1 MINSLNAFVEIIDL
15 IYIYILFFEVID
27 LKFIHTADWHLGKLV
42 HGLYM
47 TEDQRYMLNQFVEL
61 VKTEQPDAVI
71 IAGDLYD
78 RSIPPTD
85 AVNLLD
91 EILYTINVEMN
102 IPVLAVS
109 GNHDSAER
117 LSFGS
122 SWYKQNKFYLNGKIE
137 NSLTPINMNGV
148 NFYLVPYCEPVTVRE
163 FLGDSSIVS
172 HHDAMKAIV
181 GKIEDKLSVNEPNIL
196 IGHSFVLGGK
206 TSDSERVLSVGGS
219 GCVGAELFAPFAYTA
234 LGHLH
239 SPDAINHPTVKYS
252 GSLMKYSFSEAKQ
265 RKSVSIIEVDEKGSF
280 SERYHSFTP
289 KKDMRELEGYMDEL
303 LDPAFYNKQKIDDY
317 LKVTILDEGAILD
330 PIQKLRQVYPNVLHL
345 ERKLENIDKKKKTS
359 LEEKDHKRK
368 TELDLFMSF
377 YEEMTT
383 ADFTEEKR
391 TIISNVID
399 KVRREEA
406 LK

>member
-1 MINSLNAFVEIIDL
+1 M
-15 IYIYILFFEVID
+15 
-27 LKFIHTADWHLGKLV
+27 KFIHTADWHLGKLV

-91 EILYTINVEMN
+91 EILYTINVELN
-102 IPVLAVS
+102 IPILAVS

-219 GCVGAELFAPFAYTA
+219 GCVGAELFEPFSYTA

-280 SERYHSFTP
+280 TERYHSFTP

>member
-1 MINSLNAFVEIIDL
+1 MYS
-15 IYIYILFFEVID
+15 FFNEHRGEKIV
-27 LKFIHTADWHLGKLV
+27 KFIHTADWHLGKLV

-47 TEDQRYMLNQFVEL
+47 TEDQRFMLQQFKEL
-61 VKTEQPDAVI
+61 VEKEKPDAVI

-91 EILYTINVEMN
+91 EVLYFINVELN
-102 IPVLAVS
+102 TPILAIS

-122 SWYKQNKFYLNGKIE
+122 SWYQKNQFYLNGKIE
-137 NSLTPINMNGV
+137 NSFSPVSLVGV
-148 NFYLVPYCEPVTVRE
+148 NFFLVPYCEPVVVRKMLE
-163 FLGDSSIVS
+163 DDTILN

-181 GKIEDKLSVNEPNIL
+181 GKIENNLHSNEPNVL

-206 TSDSERVLSVGGS
+206 TSDSERILSVGGT
-219 GCVGAELFAPFAYTA
+219 GCVGAELFEAFSYTA

-239 SPDAINHPTVKYS
+239 SPDAINHETVKYS

-265 RKSVSIIEVDEKGSF
+265 NKSVSIIEMDEKGNF
-280 SERYHSFTP
+280 TQRYHALSP
-289 KKDMRELEGYMDEL
+289 QKDMRELEGYLEEL
-303 LDPAFYNKQKIDDY
+303 LDVQFYQQQKAEDY
-317 LKVTILDEGAILD
+317 LKITLLDEGAIID

-345 ERKLENIDKKKKTS
+345 ERKIENKDRKEKSILQVQKEVQKNELE
-359 LEEKDHKRK
+359 
-368 TELDLFMSF
+368 LFASF

-383 ADFTEEKR
+383 ASFSEEKKDWM
-391 TIISNVID
+391 TSVINQ
-399 KVRREEA
+399 VLREEGQ
-406 LK
+406 K

>member
-1 MINSLNAFVEIIDL
+1 M
-15 IYIYILFFEVID
+15 
-27 LKFIHTADWHLGKLV
+27 KFIHTADWHLGKLV

>member
-1 MINSLNAFVEIIDL
+1 M
-15 IYIYILFFEVID
+15 
-27 LKFIHTADWHLGKLV
+27 KFIHTADWHLGKLV

-47 TEDQRYMLNQFVEL
+47 TEDQRFMLQQFKEL
-61 VKTEQPDAVI
+61 VEKEKPDAVI

-91 EILYTINVEMN
+91 EVLYFINVELN
-102 IPVLAVS
+102 TPILAIS

-122 SWYKQNKFYLNGKIE
+122 SWYQKNQFYLNGKIE
-137 NSLTPINMNGV
+137 NSFSPVSLVGV
-148 NFYLVPYCEPVTVRE
+148 NFFLVPYCEPVVVRKMLE
-163 FLGDSSIVS
+163 DDTILN

-181 GKIEDKLSVNEPNIL
+181 GKIENNLHSNEPNVL

-206 TSDSERVLSVGGS
+206 TSDSERILSVGGT
-219 GCVGAELFAPFAYTA
+219 GCVGAELFEAFSYTA

-239 SPDAINHPTVKYS
+239 SPDAINHETVKYS

-265 RKSVSIIEVDEKGSF
+265 NKSVSIIEMDEKGNF
-280 SERYHSFTP
+280 TQRYHALSP
-289 KKDMRELEGYMDEL
+289 QKDMRELEGYLEEL
-303 LDPAFYNKQKIDDY
+303 LDVQFYQQQKAEDY
-317 LKVTILDEGAILD
+317 LKITLLDEGAIID

-345 ERKLENIDKKKKTS
+345 ERKIENKDRKEKSILQVQKEVQKNELE
-359 LEEKDHKRK
+359 
-368 TELDLFMSF
+368 LFASF

-383 ADFTEEKR
+383 ASFSEEKKDWM
-391 TIISNVID
+391 TSVINQ
-399 KVRREEA
+399 VLREEGQ
-406 LK
+406 K

>member
-1 MINSLNAFVEIIDL
+1 
-15 IYIYILFFEVID
+15 VID

>member
-1 MINSLNAFVEIIDL
+1 M
-15 IYIYILFFEVID
+15 
-27 LKFIHTADWHLGKLV
+27 KFIHTADWHLGKLV

-265 RKSVSIIEVDEKGSF
+265 RKSVSIIEIDEKGSF

-317 LKVTILDEGAILD
+317 LKVTIFDEGAILD

>member
-1 MINSLNAFVEIIDL
+1 M
-15 IYIYILFFEVID
+15 ID

>member
-1 MINSLNAFVEIIDL
+1 M
-15 IYIYILFFEVID
+15 
-27 LKFIHTADWHLGKLV
+27 KFIHTADWHLGKLV

-265 RKSVSIIEVDEKGSF
+265 RKSVSIIEIDEKGSF

-303 LDPAFYNKQKIDDY
+303 LDPAFYNKQKIEDY

>member
-1 MINSLNAFVEIIDL
+1 M
-15 IYIYILFFEVID
+15 
-27 LKFIHTADWHLGKLV
+27 KFIHTADWHLGKLV

-47 TEDQRYMLNQFVEL
+47 TEDQRHMLNQFVEL

-91 EILYTINVEMN
+91 EILYTINVELN
-102 IPVLAVS
+102 IPILAVS

-137 NSLTPINMNGV
+137 NSLTSINMNGV

-181 GKIEDKLSVNEPNIL
+181 GKIEDQLSVNEPNIL

-219 GCVGAELFAPFAYTA
+219 GCVGAELFVPFSYTA

-280 SERYHSFTP
+280 TERYHSFTP

>member
-1 MINSLNAFVEIIDL
+1 M
-15 IYIYILFFEVID
+15 
-27 LKFIHTADWHLGKLV
+27 KFIHTADWHLGKLV

-359 LEEKDHKRK
+359 IEEKDHKRK

>member
-1 MINSLNAFVEIIDL
+1 M
-15 IYIYILFFEVID
+15 
-27 LKFIHTADWHLGKLV
+27 KFIHTADWHLGKLV

-265 RKSVSIIEVDEKGSF
+265 RKSVSIIEIDEKGSF